1 MESFALSFASM
12 LLALAV
18 VLGLAYVVLRV
29 IRARMQPRA
38 TGPSGQDEALR
49 FVRALPVGAKERVV
63 IVEHRGERWM
73 LGVTAGGI
81 STIAHWPGTPTSQAL
96 QGTTPPAVPPAPPSI
111 TPSSIPN
118 DVGNNPN

>member
-18 VLGLAYVVLRV
+18 VIGLAWFFLRLL
-29 IRARMQPRA
+29 RDRLQPRA
-38 TGPSGQDEALR
+38 KPGVVSSDDALR

-63 IVEHRGERWM
+63 IVEHRGARWM

-81 STIAHWPGTPTSQAL
+81 STIAHWPDAAAAHAAASAAAPTERS
-96 QGTTPPAVPPAPPSI
+96 
-111 TPSSIPN
+111 
-118 DVGNNPN
+118 

>member
-1 MESFALSFASM
+1 MESFAMSFASM

-18 VLGLAYVVLRV
+18 VIAIAWLALRLL
-29 IRARMQPRA
+29 RDRMQPRA
-38 TGPSGQDEALR
+38 KGTVGDDDLLR

-81 STIAHWPGTPTSQAL
+81 STLARWPANEAPSHGE
-96 QGTTPPAVPPAPPSI
+96 PAASLSV
-111 TPSSIPN
+111 
-118 DVGNNPN
+118 

>member
-12 LLALAV
+12 LLALV
-18 VLGLAYVVLRV
+18 IVLGLAYVVLRV

-38 TGPSGQDEALR
+38 GASGVTDDALR

-73 LGVTAGGI
+73 LGVTGGGI
-81 STIAHWPGTPTSQAL
+81 STIAHWGSGASASEAPLSTPPV
-96 QGTTPPAVPPAPPSI
+96 PPAVAE
-111 TPSSIPN
+111 N
-118 DVGNNPN
+118 VGSNPN

>member
-18 VLGLAYVVLRV
+18 VIGLAWVALRLL
-29 IRARMQPRA
+29 RDRLQPRA
-38 TGPSGQDEALR
+38 KPGVVATDDALR

-63 IVEHRGERWM
+63 IVEHRGARWM

-81 STIAHWPGTPTSQAL
+81 STIAHWPAAAPATGTAFDR
-96 QGTTPPAVPPAPPSI
+96 GTAIGDANAGRS
-111 TPSSIPN
+111 
-118 DVGNNPN
+118 